1 MSPPNA
7 ARTLSSDSQ
16 VSEHGDAALALA
28 ESTSEYR
35 ALTKDELSTVIANGE
50 WPESRS

>member
-1 MSPPNA
+1 MSPANA

-16 VSEHGDAALALA
+16 VSEHDEAALTLA

-35 ALTKDELSTVIANGE
+35 ELTKDELSAMIANGE